1 MEATARLM
9 NPPSRLRLAIA
20 DIVQGTTHVHVW
32 STLGWQDVLQRYRR
46 SLLGP
51 LWLTIS
57 TGMIVAIMGPLYG
70 RLFGQDLSEYFAYLA
85 IGFVIWQAISQV
97 INESCATFIAAE
109 SYIKQVKLPLS
120 IHILRMVWKNAIYF
134 FHNMIVVV
142 LVLAW
147 VRPPLTAGLLL
158 FPVGLLLLALNGYLF
173 GTMLAMVGA
182 RFRDIPLIVANVVQ
196 AAFFL
201 TPILWRPE
209 MLGRHQWTVDLNPLF
224 HFVEILRAPLLGMPL
239 RAMSWLAVIAITLAG
254 AAAMLAMLTRF
265 RARVA
270 YWV

>member
-1 MEATARLM
+1 
-9 NPPSRLRLAIA
+9 
-20 DIVQGTTHVHVW
+20 VW

-57 TGMIVAIMGPLYG
+57 TGLIVVIMGPLYG
-70 RLFGQDLSEYFAYLA
+70 RLFGQPLGEYFAFLA
-85 IGFVIWQAISQV
+85 IGFVVWQSIAQT
-97 INESCATFIAAE
+97 INDSCTTFITAE
-109 SYIKQVKLPLS
+109 SYIKQIKLPLS

-134 FHNMIVVV
+134 FHNLIVVV

-147 VRPPLTAGLLL
+147 VQPPFTVGILL
-158 FPVGLLLLALNGYLF
+158 FPVGLLLLGLNGYLF
-173 GTMLAMVGA
+173 GTMLAMVSA

-209 MLGRHQWTVDLNPLF
+209 MLGRYQWTVELNPLF
-224 HFVEILRAPLLGMPL
+224 HFIEIVRGPLLGTPF
-239 RAMSWLAVIAITLAG
+239 RTTSWVAVSLITVIGAIGMLAVLS
-254 AAAMLAMLTRF
+254 RF
-265 RARVA
+265 RSRIA